1 MARQFKPV
9 DRDTEMLLPHNMLD
23 WVPEG
28 HAVRVVIGTVESVV
42 TADLAARLVPPA
54 PKGSAAGPARYDPV
68 MLLTVWL
75 YAYLRGVLSTRA
87 VEDRCRY
94 DATFRV
100 ACGRAV
106 PDHTTLSRFRK
117 YLLAQDGL
125 AEELFYRVLRVCACA
140 GLGRL
145 SVVAGDGVKIAAS
158 ASKEASRTEAGLRK
172 LAGQV
177 MAGARKAA
185 ADEDAD
191 KGVLPGTDLLLGADT
206 APGPDPRSRAGRV
219 LACLHELEG
228 EREAADAAAREQGK
242 AYLQAL
248 AAGTA
253 AGRGRP
259 RPPWPLPPRSCGWR
273 RPSPPR
279 RPCSR
284 TGRRAAPPG
293 SGSPARPPPPAP
305 ARRPARPAPAWK
317 HCRPRPPPR
326 RRPPR
331 RRGRGN
337 RPGTGRPGRGATSPT
352 RTPGCCRCAAAGS
365 PRDTTARTPRPT
377 TGSCSAATPARTPA
391 TPSRP
396 AGSPPWRRKA
406 PRSSR
411 PAMPA
416 MPPTPAW
423 LAECHARLCT
433 LPEQDQHTPDH
444 DIAACHAA
452 MTSGAGVFVAD
463 AGYHSQANLEAPGP
477 NRLFADAKTRDLAR
491 REPAEGPPPDG
502 ATPVG
507 ANAWRLATPEGRAAY
522 KRRAP
527 DVEGLHASLKDDGGL
542 RRFSLRGLHNAT
554 SEFLFAGLAHNLR
567 LLAAVS

>member
-145 SVVAGDGVKIAAS
+145 SVVAGDGVKIAAN

-228 EREAADAAAREQGK
+228 EREAARRRGPRAGK
-242 AYLQAL
+242 GLP
-248 AAGTA
+248 AG
-253 AGRGRP
+253 AGGRHRGRP
-259 RPPWPLPPRSCGWR
+259 GRPPAAVAAAAAQLRLEAAVAAEEAVLADWQA
-273 RPSPPR
+273 
-279 RPCSR
+279 
-284 TGRRAAPPG
+284 RRAAG
-293 SGSPARPPPPAP
+293 QRVTRPPPPGAGKKARKARARLEALQAEAAAEAEAAAAEGQGEQAGDGKARPRRNITDPDSRLLPVRGGGFTQGYNCQDAAADDRLMLGGYACQDTGDAQQARRLAAVAEKGAAVVAAGHAGHAADPGRLAAMPRPAVHP
-305 ARRPARPAPAWK
+305 ARAGQA
-317 HCRPRPPPR
+317 H
-326 RRPPR
+326 
-331 RRGRGN
+331 
-337 RPGTGRPGRGATSPT
+337 PG
-352 RTPGCCRCAAAGS
+352 
-365 PRDTTARTPRPT
+365 
-377 TGSCSAATPARTPA
+377 
-391 TPSRP
+391 
-396 AGSPPWRRKA
+396 
-406 PRSSR
+406 
-411 PAMPA
+411 
-416 MPPTPAW
+416 
-423 LAECHARLCT
+423 
-433 LPEQDQHTPDH
+433 H

>member
-1 MARQFKPV
+1 
-9 DRDTEMLLPHNMLD
+9 MLLPHNMLD

-28 HAVRVVIGTVESVV
+28 HAVRVVIGTVESVM
-42 TADLAARLVPPA
+42 TAGLAARLVPPA

-68 MLLTVWL
+68 MLLTVWM

-100 ACGRAV
+100 ACGRGI
-106 PDHTTLSRFRK
+106 PDHTTFSRFRK
-117 YLLAQDGL
+117 YLFAQEGL
-125 AEELFYRVLRVCACA
+125 AEDLFCQVLRVCACA

-172 LAGQV
+172 LAAQV
-177 MAGARKAA
+177 IAGARKAA
-185 ADEDAD
+185 ADEDAELD
-191 KGVLPGTDLLLGADT
+191 VLPGTDLLLGADV

-219 LACLHELEG
+219 LACLDSLRS
-228 EREAADAAAREQGK
+228 EREAAEAETREQGK

-259 RPPWPLPPRSCGWR
+259 PAAVALAAAQLRLEEAVAAEEATLAGWQA
-273 RPSPPR
+273 
-279 RPCSR
+279 
-284 TGRRAAPPG
+284 RRAAG
-293 SGSPARPPPPAP
+293 QRVTRPPA
-305 ARRPARPAPAWK
+305 A
-317 HCRPRPPPR
+317 
-326 RRPPR
+326 
-331 RRGRGN
+331 
-337 RPGTGRPGRGATSPT
+337 PGTGKKARRA
-352 RTPGCCRCAAAGS
+352 RARLEALQAAA
-365 PRDTTARTPRPT
+365 
-377 TGSCSAATPARTPA
+377 AAE
-391 TPSRP
+391 
-396 AGSPPWRRKA
+396 AGQAGDPGNRKKA
-406 PRSSR
+406 PRRNVTDPDSR
-411 PAMPA
+411 LLPVRGGGFTQGYNCQDAAADDRLMLGGYACQDTGDAQQAQRLAQAAGKGAAVVAAGHAAHAGDPAMVA
-416 MPPTPAW
+416 R
-423 LAECHARLCT
+423 CHARLCA
-433 LPEQDQHTPDH
+433 LPEKDKH
-444 DIAACHAA
+444 DPGHDTAACHAA
-452 MTSGAGVFVAD
+452 MTTGIGVFVAD

-477 NRLFADAKTRDLAR
+477 DRLFADAKTRDLAR
-491 REPAEGPPPDG
+491 REPAGGPPPAG
-502 ATPVG
+502 ATAAE
-507 ANAWRLATPEGRAAY
+507 ANAHRLATPEGRALY